1 MTQTNEEALEAQ
13 PMLELDGISKTFFAG
28 TANERRALRCVSLRL
43 EKGDFATVIGS
54 NGAGKSTL
62 LNVIAGSAKAETG
75 SVMIDGRDVS
85 KLPPYRRAA
94 LLARVFQD
102 PQAGTSPH
110 LTIEQNLSIA
120 LTRGKRR
127 YLGRGVGPRRRTQFR
142 EELEVLGLGLE
153 DRLRTRVGMLSGG
166 QRQALSLL
174 MASFTQPRLI
184 LLDEHTAALDPARA
198 ELVTELTQKVV
209 ADHMLTALMV
219 THNMGQA
226 LRVGNR
232 LLMMHEGE
240 IILSLDATQKRRT
253 TVADLMDRFAA
264 VKGQMADRSLLG

>member
-1 MTQTNEEALEAQ
+1 
-13 PMLELDGISKTFFAG
+13 MLNLTDVSKTFFPD
-28 TANERRALRCVSLRL
+28 TANERRALRSVSLKL
-43 EKGDFATVIGS
+43 SKGDFATIIGS

-62 LNVIAGSAKAETG
+62 LNVIAGSLTAESG
-75 SVMIDGRDVS
+75 SIVIDGRDVT
-85 KLPPYRRAA
+85 KLPAYKRAA

-102 PQAGTSPH
+102 PQAGTAPH
-110 LTIEQNLSIA
+110 LTIEQNMSLA
-120 LTRGKRR
+120 LTRGRRRGLGDGVGAKRR
-127 YLGRGVGPRRRTQFR
+127 AQFR
-142 EELEVLGLGLE
+142 EELKVLGLGLE

-174 MASFTQPRLI
+174 MASFTRPRLI

-198 ELVTELTQKVV
+198 ELVTELTQRVV
-209 ADHMLTALMV
+209 AENGLTALMV
-219 THNMGQA
+219 THNMSQA

-240 IILSLDATQKRRT
+240 IILSLDGAQKRRT

-264 VKGQMADRSLLG
+264 IKGQMADRSLLS

>member
-1 MTQTNEEALEAQ
+1 V
-13 PMLELDGISKTFFAG
+13 LELTDVSKTFFLG
-28 TANERRALRCVSLRL
+28 SANERRALRRVSLKL
-43 EKGDFATVIGS
+43 EEGDFATIIGS

-62 LNVIAGSAKAETG
+62 LNVIAGALPPDSG
-75 SVMIDGRDVS
+75 RVVVGGRDVT
-85 KLPPYRRAA
+85 KLPAYKRAA

-110 LTIEQNLSIA
+110 LTIEQNMAIA
-120 LTRGKRR
+120 LTRGRR
-127 YLGRGVGPRRRTQFR
+127 RGLGRGVGSQRRTQFA
-142 EELEVLGLGLE
+142 EELKVLGLGLE

-174 MASFTQPRLI
+174 MASFTRPAII

-209 ADHMLTALMV
+209 ADHNLTALMV
-219 THNMGQA
+219 THNMAQA

-240 IILSLDATQKRRT
+240 IILSLGSAQKRRT

-264 VKGQMADRSLLG
+264 VKGQLADRSLLS